1 MNRLKESPAEKS
13 ETLPNNN
20 SPLTQPELQLALD
33 EIADDLIRFRAFA
46 ERHKLQFL
54 VYLIEMAALE
64 TILISSDMYIDE

>member
-1 MNRLKESPAEKS
+1 MNRLKEPPAEKS
-13 ETLPNNN
+13 ETLPNDN

-64 TILISSDMYIDE
+64 TILISSDMYGDE